1 LDHFFVSNAKVRRY
15 FEPPP
20 GTDLDG
26 REVIQR
32 KGALKDGTP
41 FFLGPD
47 MRPVEPLCSFAFEL
61 AKSHRAK
68 TLADYTYG
76 LVDLVEFLA
85 ELDPP
90 TDLLSATEDDLVAY
104 REDRTQR
111 QERPIAP
118 ATWRQRRTVINSFYD
133 WAVEAG
139 RLAKRPYYRRKSG
152 RDALAWGATMDLDVR
167 HLTYRQWRF
176 LKQVGLR
183 GLLPGD
189 EVDRSFRGSSPLRNA
204 AAAELAVTTG
214 MRLQEWGSLLDL
226 EVGPPRRDGL
236 PVQVRLQATAKYG
249 LPRDVT
255 IQHATLRELD
265 LYCRTERAAIVRTA
279 ARTLA
284 GRRDELLVVTDIDL
298 RQMTLRGR
306 LNGRRRTF
314 RVQAM
319 PTPLRRLAVVEGD
332 HGLEPLALF
341 IGRGGLMLSKQRWE
355 QVFSHALARAA
366 RIAAA
371 RKLELVLPARVR
383 IHDLRHTFAIYM
395 LQQLTQLVLEEEAE
409 RRRAGGHTAYLAD
422 HISRNPLLI
431 LQRLLGHRN
440 PASTVTY
447 LRYLRDTNALVAKAI
462 AEWNQED
469 KTYADYAA
477 LLAAQRAG

>member
-1 LDHFFVSNAKVRRY
+1 LDYFFVSNDKVRRY

-61 AKSHRAK
+61 AKSHKAK

-85 ELDPP
+85 QLDPP

-111 QERPIAP
+111 QERPIGP
-118 ATWRQRRTVINSFYD
+118 ATWQQRRAVINSFYD
-133 WAVEAG
+133 WAVEEG
-139 RLAKRPYYRRKSG
+139 RLDERPYYRRKSG
-152 RDALAWGATMDLDVR
+152 RDVLAWGATMDLDIR

-183 GLLPGD
+183 GLLPGG
-189 EVDRSFRGSSPLRNA
+189 EVDRSFRGSAPLRNA

-214 MRLQEWGSLLDL
+214 MRLQEFGSLLDL

-236 PVQVRLQATAKYG
+236 PVDVRLQATAKYG

-265 LYCRTERAAIVRTA
+265 LYRRTERARIVRKA
-279 ARTLA
+279 ARVLA
-284 GRRDELLVVTDIDL
+284 RRRAELLVVTDVDL
-298 RQMTLRGR
+298 RQMKLQGR
-306 LNGRRRTF
+306 LHGRPRTF
-314 RVQAM
+314 RVEAM
-319 PTPLRRLAVVEGD
+319 PAALRRLAVVEGE

-341 IGRGGLMLSKQRWE
+341 VGRGGQMLSKQRWE
-355 QVFSHALARAA
+355 QVFSHALTRAA
-366 RIAAA
+366 GIAAA
-371 RKLELVLPARVR
+371 HKLELVLPARLR

-395 LQQLTQLVLEEEAE
+395 LQQLTQLVLEQEAE
-409 RRRAGGHTAYLAD
+409 RRRSGHAAFLAD
-422 HISRNPLLI
+422 HINRNPLLVV
-431 LQRLLGHRN
+431 QRLLGHRS
-440 PASTVTY
+440 PASTMTY
-447 LRYLRDTNALVAKAI
+447 LRYLRDTNVLVARAI

-477 LLAAQRAG
+477 LLAARRAG